1 MVITPRVH
9 LTLTECN
16 LIVEALRALPA
27 FRQYHAP
34 MSSPELSELV
44 ALRDY
49 LAAAFDHAQ
58 LEQK

>member
-9 LTLTECN
+9 MTLTECS
-16 LIVEALRALPA
+16 LIIEALQALPA

-34 MSSPELSELV
+34 MSATELAEFV

-49 LAAAFDHAQ
+49 LAAAFDHAK
-58 LEQK
+58 EA

>member
-16 LIVEALRALPA
+16 LILEALRALPA

-34 MSSPELSELV
+34 MSAAELTEFV

-49 LAAAFDHAQ
+49 LSAAFDHAK
-58 LEQK
+58 EA

>member
-1 MVITPRVH
+1 MVITPRIH

-16 LIVEALRALPA
+16 LILEALQALPA

-49 LAAAFDHAQ
+49 LAAAFDHAATT
-58 LEQK
+58 

>member
-16 LIVEALRALPA
+16 LILEALQALPA

-34 MSSPELSELV
+34 MGAAELSELV

-49 LAAAFDHAQ
+49 LAAAFDHAAIT
-58 LEQK
+58 

>member
-16 LIVEALRALPA
+16 LILEALQALPA

-34 MSSPELSELV
+34 MGSTELAEFV

-49 LAAAFDHAQ
+49 LAAAFDHAK
-58 LEQK
+58 EA